1 MAFDEVA
8 RHDLHS
14 RLRDAL
20 GEQAAAT
27 LMEHLLP
34 PWDEVA
40 TRAELRAEIV
50 GLRVEMR
57 QGFADLNAELVAEMS
72 SNTRTMV
79 FALIASNLTLAAISF
94 AAAALR

>member
-8 RHDLHS
+8 RHELHS

-27 LMEHLLP
+27 LMEHLPL

-40 TRAELRAEIV
+40 TRAE
-50 GLRVEMR
+50 MR
-57 QGFADLNAELVAEMS
+57 QGFADLKAELVAEMS
-72 SNTRTMV
+72 ANTRTMV
-79 FALIASNLTLAAISF
+79 FALIGSNLTLAAISF